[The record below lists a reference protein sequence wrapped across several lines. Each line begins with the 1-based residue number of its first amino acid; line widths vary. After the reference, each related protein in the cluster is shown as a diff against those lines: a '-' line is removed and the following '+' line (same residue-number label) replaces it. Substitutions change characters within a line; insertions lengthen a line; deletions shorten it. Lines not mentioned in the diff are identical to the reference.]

1 VITSRVG
8 LGDGTRRLGPLP
20 DPEEVDPP
28 QELRDLQTFHDAGL
42 AKTRALPPAERDGF
56 VRAVVDPLVNA
67 LHRALLG
74 RRRTLRAE
82 IRGARAALV
91 TRSLAEGPQGAHRPR
106 TADPPARPGRVR
118 CAPRAGLGARRPGG
132 RRALGPSRRQGRRT
146 RGMRIVAAAWLLVA
160 SLLPS
165 PPAHATELRV
175 WGMGREGEVL
185 RDLVPEFERAHPGV
199 RVRVQQIPWS
209 AAHEKLLTAF
219 VGGALPDVLQVG
231 NTWIP
236 ELVALDAVAPV
247 DDELASVRDDLFP
260 GILDTNVV
268 DGRTWGMPWYADTR
282 LLFYRDDLVTR
293 AGGGAPPATWADWLA
308 LLERIARRAGPD
320 DAALLLPV
328 REWQLPVVLALQRG
342 APLLTED
349 GTRGAFASEPARG
362 AFAFYLDLFTRGVA
376 RRDAATQLTNV
387 YQDFAAGRFAFYV
400 TGPWNLTE
408 FATRLPA
415 DVVRTWRT
423 APMPAP
429 APGGRARRSRVA
441 RASSWRARR
450 ASRRSRARSCAGSSS
465 RRRNAAST
473 HSRATC
479 RSAAPRGRRATS

>member
-1 VITSRVG
+1 
-8 LGDGTRRLGPLP
+8 
-20 DPEEVDPP
+20 
-28 QELRDLQTFHDAGL
+28 
-42 AKTRALPPAERDGF
+42 
-56 VRAVVDPLVNA
+56 
-67 LHRALLG
+67 
-74 RRRTLRAE
+74 
-82 IRGARAALV
+82 
-91 TRSLAEGPQGAHRPR
+91 
-106 TADPPARPGRVR
+106 
-118 CAPRAGLGARRPGG
+118 
-132 RRALGPSRRQGRRT
+132 
-146 RGMRIVAAAWLLVA
+146 MRIVAAAWLLVA
-160 SLLPS
+160 SLVPS
-165 PPAHATELRV
+165 PSAHAAELRV

-236 ELVALDAVAPV
+236 ELVALDAVVPV
-247 DDELASVRDDLFP
+247 DDEVAQFRDDVFP

-268 DGRTWGMPWYADTR
+268 DGRTWGVPWYADTR
-282 LLFYRDDLVTR
+282 LLFYRDDLVAR
-293 AGGGAPPATWADWLA
+293 AGGGAPPATWADWMA

-320 DAALLLPV
+320 DSALLLPV
-328 REWQLPVVLALQRG
+328 REWQLPVILALQRG
-342 APLLTED
+342 APLLADD
-349 GTRGAFASEPARG
+349 GTRGAFAREPARG
-362 AFAFYLDLFTRGVA
+362 AFAFYVDLFTRGVA

-429 APGGRARRSRVA
+429 ASAPASGGPGTSLAGGASLVVARTTQEPILARALVRWLVEPATQCRLHTLAGDLPVRRSAWAACGIVEADA
-441 RASSWRARR
+441 RAAAFWTQLQAVQSTPKVPEWERIAARLSHHLELAVRGDVTLDAALAALDADVDAILEKRRWLRAK
-450 ASRRSRARSCAGSSS
+450 GQ
-465 RRRNAAST
+465 
-473 HSRATC
+473 
-479 RSAAPRGRRATS
+479 G